1 MPDAKTVFEKVKQL
15 SPSVTDDVMPFCET
29 AAAVLNGRIRQG
41 VDASDIRLL
50 TAAAAVALCDYI
62 VFHNLSDGEVNY
74 FKAGDITVKK
84 GSGKLPGSAVI
95 FRDMALAEAASLICD
110 NDFDFRTV

>member
-1 MPDAKTVFEKVKQL
+1 MLEAKTVFEKVKQL
-15 SPSVTDDVMPFCET
+15 SPDVTDAVMPFCET
-29 AAAVLNGRIRQG
+29 AAAVLNGKIRQD

-62 VFHNLSDGEVNY
+62 IFHNLSDGDVNY

-84 GSGKLPGSAVI
+84 GSGKLPDAAVS
-95 FRDMALAEAASLICD
+95 FRDIALADAAPLIYN
-110 NDFDFRTV
+110 NDFEFRTV

>member
-15 SPSVTDDVMPFCET
+15 SPDVTDAVMPFCES
-29 AAAVLNGRIRQG
+29 AAAVLNGKLRQG

-62 VFHNLSDGEVNY
+62 IFHNLSAGDVNY

-84 GSGKLPGSAVI
+84 GSGKLPDIAVR
-95 FRDMALAEAASLICD
+95 FRDMALSEAASLLCD
-110 NDFDFRTV
+110 DNFEFRTV